1 MGTEI
6 EMQASTT
13 PDASANAGVPG
24 YLSIVEAARLL
35 GKSPGALYMVLYR
48 NKRRYRTVRAGNA
61 ILIPN
66 DTMLALFSQQ
76 QEME

>member
-1 MGTEI
+1 MGT
-6 EMQASTT
+6 EMQASPT
-13 PDASANAGVPG
+13 PEAGVPG
-24 YLSIVEAARLL
+24 YLSIVEAARIL

-66 DTMLALFSQQ
+66 DTMLALFSEVH
-76 QEME
+76 EME

>member
-1 MGTEI
+1 MAMDTEI
-6 EMQASTT
+6 EMQASPAT
-13 PDASANAGVPG
+13 DVQSSVVG
-24 YLSIVEAARLL
+24 YLSIQEAARIL

-66 DTMLALFSQQ
+66 DTMLALFNAQQ
-76 QEME
+76 DS